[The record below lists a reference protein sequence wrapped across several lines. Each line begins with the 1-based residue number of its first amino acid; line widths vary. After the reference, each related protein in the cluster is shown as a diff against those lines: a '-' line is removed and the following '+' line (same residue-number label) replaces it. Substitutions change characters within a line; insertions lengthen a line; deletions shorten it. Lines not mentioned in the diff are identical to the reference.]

1 VYRVGVVRVERAVRS
16 RRHREWSVSRRASHG
31 ARRGAPIASDR
42 ASGWMR
48 GVRRDDAIV
57 DASIDA

>member
-1 VYRVGVVRVERAVRS
+1 MVGIAT
-16 RRHREWSVSRRASHG
+16 RESRRASRC
-31 ARRGAPIASDR
+31 ADR
-42 ASGWMR
+42 VRSRIWMMR